1 MKNQK
6 RKEEERARETR
17 LSGEKKK
24 AARVLLRV
32 GFLLAGIFLLYLFY
46 SWAVGLGEGA
56 MKAVFWS
63 YFGVTLALLC
73 VYLVYNRP
81 TLVAGRGGERLSD
94 ALPAEERDALLA
106 DAARRRDRSGW
117 MLLLIVC
124 FLSVF
129 LLDYLDLFILD
140 SFRNLSGAV

>member
-1 MKNQK
+1 MKNK
-6 RKEEERARETR
+6 KKEEARLREERTA
-17 LSGEKKK
+17 GEKKK
-24 AARVLLRV
+24 AFRVLFRV
-32 GFLLAGIFLLYLFY
+32 VFLFGGTFLLYLFY
-46 SWAVGLGEGA
+46 FWASGLGEGE

-63 YFGVTLALLC
+63 YFGVTLLLLC

-129 LLDYLDLFILD
+129 LLDYLYLFILD